1 MTTQISILTEIPE
14 DLHQSLRHYL
24 DQHPSWDQDQVF
36 TAALSFFLLH
46 GAHPPRPH
54 LTDSPDPAAA
64 KAYLETLF
72 HT

>member
-14 DLHQSLRHYL
+14 DLHQSLRNYL
-24 DQHPSWDQDQVF
+24 DQHPTWDQDQVM

-46 GAHPPRPH
+46 SQPQNRLPSVNA
-54 LTDSPDPAAA
+54 LDPACA

>member
-14 DLHQSLRHYL
+14 DLHQSLRNYL
-24 DQHPSWDQDQVF
+24 DQHPTWDQDQVM
-36 TAALSFFLLH
+36 TAALSFFLLFSQSQ
-46 GAHPPRPH
+46 RP
-54 LTDSPDPAAA
+54 LQSTQSLDPACA